1 MLDVHYFCREE
12 DQNRCRFMFL
22 PLTAAQLRKSDKYWN
37 AWNFQVLATN
47 EQEADSKARDV
58 CVWEGEM
65 QAKFTTGKI
74 KVYTKPKGIIAI
86 LA

>member
-1 MLDVHYFCREE
+1 
-12 DQNRCRFMFL
+12 MFL

-47 EQEADSKARDV
+47 EQDADSKAWDV
-58 CVWEGEM
+58 CVREGDM

-74 KVYTKPKGIIAI
+74 KVYTEPEVITAI